1 MNFKRTAALVALST
15 LTVGLVGCGTSMTGT
30 STGVNAAQGMKAA
43 AKASG
48 TKRAL
53 MVGINAY
60 QYVSPLSG
68 CINDLVDTKA
78 QVLDK
83 YGFAEADTTTLKD
96 AQATRVNIL
105 ASLEK
110 LVAES
115 KSGDFLYFHYSGH
128 GAQIPDTNG
137 DEKDGKDEILCPVD
151 ARAAGGTISNIIVDD
166 EINTILGKLKP
177 GVGFFMVS
185 DSCNSGTIDQGLER
199 KSRGIT
205 LPANVKNVTPL
216 KANLKSMDAF
226 ESRVDAGKYTIITG
240 CQENQTSADARING
254 RWNGALTY
262 CLLETLKVGGAEMTY
277 SAWHRATATELK
289 NRRYSQIPN
298 LLGNGGLTIFSIAK

>member
-1 MNFKRTAALVALST
+1 MNFKRTAALVALSA
-15 LTVGLVGCGTSMTGT
+15 LTVGLVGCGTSATGP
-30 STGVNAAQGMKAA
+30 SMGYGAAQGLKAA
-43 AKASG
+43 GKTAG
-48 TKRAL
+48 VKRAL

-60 QYVSPLSG
+60 QYVNPLSG
-68 CINDLVDTKA
+68 CVNDLIDTKA

-83 YGFAEADTTTLKD
+83 YGFAEANTTTLKD

-105 ASLEK
+105 AALEK
-110 LVAES
+110 LVAETQP
-115 KSGDFLYFHYSGH
+115 GDLLYFHYSGH

-166 EINTILGKLKP
+166 ELNSILGKLKP
-177 GVGFFMVS
+177 GAGFFMVS
-185 DSCNSGTIDQGLER
+185 DSCNSGTIDQGLTR

-205 LPANVKNVTPL
+205 LPADIKNVTPL
-216 KANLKSMDAF
+216 KANLKAMATF
-226 ESRVDAGKYTIITG
+226 ESRVEAGKYTVITG

-262 CLLETLKVGGAEMTY
+262 CLLETLKVGGPEMSY
-277 SAWHRATATELK
+277 AAWHRATANELK
-289 NRRYSQIPN
+289 TRRYSQIPN
-298 LLGNGGLTIFSIAK
+298 LLGAGDLKLFTIAQ

>member
-1 MNFKRTAALVALST
+1 VNFKRTAALVALST
-15 LTVGLVGCGTSMTGT
+15 LTVGLVGCGTSMTGP

-43 AKASG
+43 AKATG
-48 TKRAL
+48 VKRAL

-83 YGFAEADTTTLKD
+83 FGFAEANTTTLKD

-115 KSGDFLYFHYSGH
+115 QPGDFLYFHYSGH

-166 EINTILGKLKP
+166 EINTILGKLKT

-205 LPANVKNVTPL
+205 LPATVKNVTPL
-216 KANLKSMDAF
+216 KANLKAMAAF
-226 ESRVDAGKYTIITG
+226 ETRVDAGKYTIITG

-262 CLLETLKVGGAEMTY
+262 CLLETLKVGGAEMSY
-277 SAWHRATATELK
+277 AAWHRATATELK
-289 NRRYSQIPN
+289 TRRYSQIPN
-298 LLGNGGLTIFSIAK
+298 LLGNGDLKLFSIAK

>member
-1 MNFKRTAALVALST
+1 MNFKRTAAFAAFAA
-15 LTVGLVGCGTSMTGT
+15 LTVSLVGCGTQAASPSMTSKAAMGLKAA
-30 STGVNAAQGMKAA
+30 SNVTGV
-43 AKASG
+43 
-48 TKRAL
+48 KRAL

-68 CINDLVDTKA
+68 CVNDLIDTKD

-83 YGFAEADTTTLKD
+83 YGFAEANTTTLKD

-105 ASLEK
+105 AALEK
-110 LVAES
+110 LVAQS
-115 KSGDFLYFHYSGH
+115 QPGDFLYFHYSGH

-151 ARAAGGTISNIIVDD
+151 ARAQGGTISNIIVDD

-185 DSCNSGTIDQGLER
+185 DSCNSGTIDQGLNR
-199 KSRGIT
+199 KARGIT
-205 LPANVKNVTPL
+205 LPANVKNNTPL
-216 KANLKSMDAF
+216 KADLKLMANF
-226 ESRVDAGKYTIITG
+226 EQRVGAGKYTIITG
-240 CQENQTSADARING
+240 CQEDQTSADARING
-254 RWNGALTY
+254 RWSGALTY
-262 CLLETLKVGGAEMTY
+262 CLLDTLKKNGPDMTY

-289 NRRYSQIPN
+289 TRRYSQIPN
-298 LLGNGGLTIFSIAK
+298 LLGQGDLKLFHIAK